1 VNPRWRPVVAALPA
15 VALIA
20 GGWGF
25 YAIWHKYTPAL
36 QGASAGLHP
45 SWLIGASVLWL
56 ATYIQLILL
65 WAASFPWW
73 GSRIRPFDGLRV
85 FALTNLTRYIP
96 GTVWQ
101 FAGLAGMAKAAGASA
116 SASSVGVILL
126 QIVTLGTGF
135 AICLSAT
142 PRLLGSWAQDMSTNE
157 QLALAAVLVALLVIA
172 MPRMLPV
179 IRRWTER
186 VLKRPLPLPV
196 PPHGPFAL
204 YVVRVAV
211 GWVGYGLAFW
221 MLTHA
226 LLGDAAPSA
235 WVAVTSYVASYMV
248 GLLAVL
254 APGGLVVREGA
265 LVVLLTPS
273 IGAQQALLVA
283 LAARLWQVVLE
294 VMLAL
299 AVMAVDA
306 VRRRRALARGA

>member
-1 VNPRWRPVVAALPA
+1 VNPRWRPVVALLPA

-20 GGWGF
+20 GAWGF
-25 YAIWHKYTPAL
+25 YAIWHQYTPEL
-36 QGASAGLHP
+36 HGASAGLRP
-45 SWLIGASVLWL
+45 SWLIAASLLWL
-56 ATYIQLILL
+56 VTYVQLILL
-65 WAASFPWW
+65 WAQSFSWW
-73 GSRIRPFDGLRV
+73 GSRIGLFDGVRV

-96 GTVWQ
+96 GAVWQ

-126 QIVTLGTGF
+126 QIVTICTGF

-142 PRLLGSWAQDMSTNE
+142 PRLLGSWAQDMTTNE
-157 QLALAAVLVALLVIA
+157 QLLLAAALVAVLVLVL
-172 MPRMLPV
+172 PRLLPV

-186 VLKRPLPLPV
+186 VLKRQVPLPV
-196 PPHGPFAL
+196 PAYGPFAI
-204 YVVRVAV
+204 YVIRVAL
-211 GWVGYGLAFW
+211 GWLGYGFSFW
-221 MLTHA
+221 MLCHA
-226 LLGDAAPSA
+226 LLGDAAPNA

-273 IGAQQALLVA
+273 IGAQPALLMA
-283 LAARLWQVVLE
+283 LAARLWQVALE

-299 AVMAVDA
+299 VVLGIDT
-306 VRRRRALARGA
+306 VRRRALARGA

>member
-1 VNPRWRPVVAALPA
+1 VVAVLPA

-20 GGWGF
+20 GAWGF
-25 YAIWHKYTPAL
+25 YAIWHKYTPEL

-45 SWLIGASVLWL
+45 SWLLGASLLWL
-56 ATYIQLILL
+56 ATYVQLILL

-73 GSRIRPFDGLRV
+73 GSRIWWFDGLRV
-85 FALTNLTRYIP
+85 FSLTNLTRYIP

-101 FAGLAGMAKAAGASA
+101 FAGLAGMAKAVGASA

-142 PRLLGSWAQDMSTNE
+142 PRLLGPWAQDMSTNE
-157 QLALAAVLVALLVIA
+157 QLLLAAALLAALVVA
-172 MPRMLPV
+172 MPRLLPV
-179 IRRWTER
+179 IRRWAER
-186 VLKRPLPLPV
+186 LLKRPLPLPV

-204 YVVRVAV
+204 YVVRVAL

-235 WVAVTSYVASYMV
+235 WVAVTSYVASYLV

-265 LVVLLTPS
+265 LVLLLTPS
-273 IGAQQALLVA
+273 IGAQPALLMA

-294 VMLAL
+294 VIAALVVL
-299 AVMAVDA
+299 AVDTI
-306 VRRRRALARGA
+306 RRRRALARGA

>member
-1 VNPRWRPVVAALPA
+1 VNPRWRPVVAVLPV

-25 YAIWHKYTPAL
+25 YAIWHTYASEL
-36 QGASAGLHP
+36 HGASAGLRP
-45 SWLIGASVLWL
+45 SWLIAASVLWL
-56 ATYIQLILL
+56 ATYVQLILL

-73 GSRIRPFDGLRV
+73 GSRIQWFDGLRV
-85 FALTNLTRYIP
+85 FTLTNLTRYIP

-116 SASSVGVILL
+116 VASSVGVILL
-126 QIVTLGTGF
+126 QIVTLATGF

-142 PRLLGSWAQDMSTNE
+142 PRLLGSWAQDMSTNQ
-157 QLALAAVLVALLVIA
+157 QLLLAAALVALLVVA
-172 MPRMLPV
+172 MPRLLPW

-186 VLKRPLPLPV
+186 VLKKPLPLPV
-196 PPHGPFAL
+196 PPTGPFAM
-204 YVVRVAV
+204 YAVRVSL

-273 IGAQQALLVA
+273 IGAQPALLMA
-283 LAARLWQVVLE
+283 LAARLWQVGLE
-294 VMLAL
+294 VVAAL
-299 AVMAVDA
+299 AVVAVDA